1 MTAITTTWMKNKV
14 DYEFD
19 DCNPNHNIA
28 FGNKAGDITA
38 SSQHVLKQLSVTDIV
53 KFMMEYFKQKY

>member
-1 MTAITTTWMKNKV
+1 MTAITTTWMKNKD

-28 FGNKAGDITA
+28 FDNKGTKDGDHC
-38 SSQHVLKQLSVTDIV
+38 SLGPG
-53 KFMMEYFKQKY
+53 